1 MKKFLIFFVVV
12 VIIIAG
18 IGYLYFNYSENERQV
33 ISYNAN
39 YEKLLNK
46 EITGTDLATY
56 INKIYDTNQKNGVSK
71 DENNFFIEN
80 DTNSTIADIKFI
92 DNDSTFKIESIYQAD
107 LSQFINL
114 YSNRIFKCTKI
125 EYHKNTNLISYLH
138 FDEIDVN
145 SEK

>member
-56 INKIYDTNQKNGVSK
+56 INKI
-71 DENNFFIEN
+71 
-80 DTNSTIADIKFI
+80 
-92 DNDSTFKIESIYQAD
+92 
-107 LSQFINL
+107 
-114 YSNRIFKCTKI
+114 
-125 EYHKNTNLISYLH
+125 
-138 FDEIDVN
+138 
-145 SEK
+145 